1 MDGVD
6 GFRRHTHDAIWRTRP
21 LLTRV
26 AKRQPL
32 CESRPSISGLDSRWQ
47 ACCLAGGMNDEAY
60 DISHLLESEPV
71 KAEVPELRIVR
82 APPAAPARTVVI
94 TAQEAMAQ
102 ELLKA
107 A

>member
-1 MDGVD
+1 
-6 GFRRHTHDAIWRTRP
+6 
-21 LLTRV
+21 
-26 AKRQPL
+26 
-32 CESRPSISGLDSRWQ
+32 
-47 ACCLAGGMNDEAY
+47 MNDEAY

-71 KAEVPELRIVR
+71 KADVPELRIVR

-107 A
+107 AEAHEEMIQQYLRISGDQVDDPYWQ

>member
-1 MDGVD
+1 
-6 GFRRHTHDAIWRTRP
+6 
-21 LLTRV
+21 
-26 AKRQPL
+26 
-32 CESRPSISGLDSRWQ
+32 
-47 ACCLAGGMNDEAY
+47 MNDEAY

-82 APPAAPARTVVI
+82 APPVAPARTVVI

-107 A
+107 AEAHEEMIRQYLRISGDVVEDPYWQ